1 LSKCGLSKTQ
11 CLILGKNI
19 FYLGMLENGIKW
31 EVNGIG
37 KTEPGNQDIKPI
49 IWDKLTWSSKIFF

>member
-1 LSKCGLSKTQ
+1 
-11 CLILGKNI
+11 
-19 FYLGMLENGIKW
+19 MLENGIKW